1 MQLDPADDTEKFL
14 EYSGGMKSKIKYRL
28 MLPKILSNMEHDYDS
43 LHKWELSD
51 SYLMSPNQFQTLLQQ
66 SNVPYTH
73 NSRIFALGQGS
84 GTILYNLGVALNTKN
99 LYCYDDIGKANSIA
113 KKKGLKVCSVER
125 KPRHFQFIEDTENFD
140 IVLLSNILD
149 RSIKARIITIKIIRL
164 ILMTTFSQK
173 KTKF

>member
-1 MQLDPADDTEKFL
+1 MDPDDDTEKFL
-14 EYSGGMKSKIKYRL
+14 EYSGGMKSKIKYRF